1 MYSSRYNAASI
12 CLQVLLLIISRSEG
26 FGRNDEPVNKGVNV
40 TDLDGCLRQCSPAT
54 VVSLAE
60 YTAVGILQDKEGDK
74 VGKSLTSA
82 L

>member
-1 MYSSRYNAASI
+1 
-12 CLQVLLLIISRSEG
+12 LIISWSEG

-40 TDLDGCLRQCSPAT
+40 TDLDGCLCQRSPAP
-54 VVSLAE
+54 VISPAE

-74 VGKSLTSA
+74 VGKSLTGA